1 MNERPAIH
9 QHQIA
14 LHLTA
19 PHPCSYLEGQQ
30 ASTVFVAPETHIDTP
45 LFTRLAEMGFRR
57 SGTHIYR
64 PQCQQCHACT
74 PVRLPVDDFVANR
87 NQLRCLK
94 RNEDLNIRVLSSI
107 DNDACYALYE
117 KYLNARHYDGDM
129 YPPDREQYQSFLCV
143 PWPDTF
149 YLAFYQDEKLLA
161 IAVCDRFLNA
171 TSAVYTF
178 FDPDEHKRSLGVYA
192 VLSQIARAQLEGL
205 DYVYLGYWIKNC
217 QKMSYKTQ
225 YRPIELFINEQWQ
238 QANELIT

>member
-1 MNERPAIH
+1 
-9 QHQIA
+9 
-14 LHLTA
+14 
-19 PHPCSYLEGQQ
+19 
-30 ASTVFVAPETHIDTP
+30 
-45 LFTRLAEMGFRR
+45 
-57 SGTHIYR
+57 
-64 PQCQQCHACT
+64 
-74 PVRLPVDDFVANR
+74 
-87 NQLRCLK
+87 
-94 RNEDLNIRVLSSI
+94 
-107 DNDACYALYE
+107 
-117 KYLNARHYDGDM
+117 M